1 MDASDQIQNRVANS
15 GLVSLDLEEH
25 FPAGNRVGFDLAPLL
40 FQGLMLKEADFRSA
54 LRSMDWSPYQAAH
67 VFLFCSTDAIVPT
80 WAWMLLALHLEPL
93 AATVVMG
100 NEDDLNRLLWQKTI
114 DALPLEPYRDARVVV
129 KGCSHLPVPDAA
141 FVHLSLRLGPM
152 VKSLM
157 FGEPCS
163 TVPLLKRKSDAKG
176 QTTGQTNSA

>member
-1 MDASDQIQNRVANS
+1 MDASDQIQNRVASS
-15 GLVSLDLEEH
+15 GLISLDLEEH

-40 FQGLMLKEADFRSA
+40 FQGLMLKEADFRTA
-54 LRSMDWSPYQAAH
+54 LRNLDWGAYRGAH
-67 VFLFCSTDAIVPT
+67 VFLFCSTDAIIPT
-80 WAWMLLALHLEPL
+80 WAWMLLALHLEPV

-100 NEDDLNRLLWQKTI
+100 TESDLDRILWQKTI

-141 FVHLSLRLGPM
+141 FVQLSRRLGPV

-163 TVPLLKRKSDAKG
+163 TVPLLKRKPDAKG
-176 QTTGQTNSA
+176 QSTGQSETA